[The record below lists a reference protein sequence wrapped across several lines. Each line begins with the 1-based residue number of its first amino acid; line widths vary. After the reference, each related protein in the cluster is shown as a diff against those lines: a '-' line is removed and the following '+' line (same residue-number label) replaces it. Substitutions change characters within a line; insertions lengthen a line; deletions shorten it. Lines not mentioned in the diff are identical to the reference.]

1 MKTLSAFFKRIIAAI
16 AIFSIELL
24 TVWIIFIGSI
34 LMFFFVS
41 KEIFFSKDHNF
52 DVNAFQLMDNIASPG
67 LTSFMKTVTFFASG
81 QFIFALSLIILI
93 YFIFIK
99 KHHWYSLKVPV
110 VAIGSITLNVILKK
124 LFDRP
129 RPLLP
134 HLVEASG
141 LSYPSG
147 HAMISFS
154 FYGLLI
160 FLAWQKIKLPW
171 LKWLVC
177 GSLLLLIHLIGISRV
192 YLHVHYASDVLAGFA
207 LGTVW
212 LIISIFLLNRIE
224 SYSVNKL
231 KKISEI

>member
-1 MKTLSAFFKRIIAAI
+1 MKRLSAFFKKIIAAV

-34 LMFFFVS
+34 FMFFFVS
-41 KEIFFSKDHNF
+41 REIFFSKDHNF
-52 DVNAFQLMDNIASPG
+52 DVNAFRLMDRLATPG
-67 LTSFMKTVTFFASG
+67 LTNFMKTITFFASG
-81 QFIFALSLIILI
+81 QFIFVLSLIILI
-93 YFIFIK
+93 YFLFIK

-177 GSLLLLIHLIGISRV
+177 ASLLLLIHLIGISRV

-212 LIISIFLLNRIE
+212 LIISIFTLNRIE
-224 SYSVNKL
+224 SFSVNKL